1 MRTSP
6 GLTRIQVTVPGL
18 PEELVGWVAGQL
30 TDVDTPTVQSL
41 MASLRHDMVA
51 DLEPVMA
58 LGPHDPMPLRESI
71 RRALAANDADLDGA
85 DVAGDPARASAADR
99 V

>member
-1 MRTSP
+1 M
-6 GLTRIQVTVPGL
+6 
-18 PEELVGWVAGQL
+18 L
-30 TDVDTPTVQSL
+30 TDIDTPTVQSL
-41 MASLRHDMVA
+41 MASLRNDMVA

-58 LGPHDPMPLRESI
+58 LGPHNPMPLRESI
-71 RRALAANDADLDGA
+71 RRALAVDDADLDGA